1 MIGEVPTFSGAVHV
15 TDTDPGPAIALTSV
29 GASGTPSGT
38 VGGHGRDE
46 ALAESVGEGVAE
58 LDAEESI
65 VGIALGV
72 GGTDAVG
79 VLSGT
84 VCVSATAVRFDEV
97 GVAEAATLGATDA
110 LGVDD
115 DVPLGEVEGVADE
128 ELVGVP
134 VTEPLGDAE
143 GETLGEPVG
152 EADDDPLALAEEV
165 GDGGQIAF
173 AEFSA

>member
-1 MIGEVPTFSGAVHV
+1 MLV
-15 TDTDPGPAIALTSV
+15 
-29 GASGTPSGT
+29 
-38 VGGHGRDE
+38 VGGGR
-46 ALAESVGEGVAE
+46 EGGPV
-58 LDAEESI
+58 DR
-65 VGIALGV
+65 V
-72 GGTDAVG
+72 
-79 VLSGT
+79 
-84 VCVSATAVRFDEV
+84 EV